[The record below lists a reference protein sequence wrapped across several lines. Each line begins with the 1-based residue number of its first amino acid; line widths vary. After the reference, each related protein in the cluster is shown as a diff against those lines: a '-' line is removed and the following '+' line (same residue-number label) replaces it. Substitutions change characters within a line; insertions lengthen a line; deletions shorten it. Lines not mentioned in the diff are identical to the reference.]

1 MKNLKLVSTDQKI
14 VSENYPYGFREKTT
28 KTDYLEFSPKHG
40 FRHCSQTINPKTG
53 RPNNPKKSTYYDV
66 MVLGTNEE
74 GHCKSFVSDFNGE
87 QAMQRSFDFL
97 SQPEN
102 FALFT
107 PQQIEYF
114 YMQVL
119 IMSKV
124 SAKAQMIYCGS
135 SWEDLKPYFEN
146 PINEIMS
153 AIKTKGTENRFN
165 KFVFDWVAINNLKIP
180 NYQPFVTTQ
189 YEMQNGQFVEVK

>member
-1 MKNLKLVSTDQKI
+1 MENLKFVSTDQKI
-14 VSENYPYGFREKTT
+14 ISENYPYGFRDKTT
-28 KTDYLEFSPKHG
+28 KTDYLEFSTKHG

-66 MVLGTNEE
+66 MVLATDEN

-87 QAMQRSFDFL
+87 KAMQRSFDFL
-97 SQPEN
+97 AQPEN

-114 YMQVL
+114 YMQTL
-119 IMSKV
+119 MMSKV
-124 SAKAQMIYCGS
+124 SAKAQMMYCGS
-135 SWEDLKPYFEN
+135 DWEDLKPYFET
-146 PINEIMS
+146 PIKEIVS

-165 KFVFDWVAINNLKIP
+165 KFVFDWVAIDNLKIP
-180 NYQPFVTTQ
+180 NYNPFVVTNHFNL
-189 YEMQNGQFVEVK
+189 MG